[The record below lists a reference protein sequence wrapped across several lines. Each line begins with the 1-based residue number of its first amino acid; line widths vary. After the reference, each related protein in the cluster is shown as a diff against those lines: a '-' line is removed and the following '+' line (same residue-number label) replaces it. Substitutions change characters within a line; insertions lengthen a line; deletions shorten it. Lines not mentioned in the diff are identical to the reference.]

1 MAENESKNLEK
12 AFEGLEGTYRGRKKT
27 AIIKANFSLIMS
39 LKEKGYTHKV
49 IVDCLNAHGFD
60 ISIRVFET
68 TLYRIMKQN
77 KESPAQP
84 ITTTPNTKSPMVV
97 STFPHEKPLSPA
109 DVRKKL
115 GSSHGVQLD
124 DEA

>member
-12 AFEGLEGTYRGRKKT
+12 AFESLEGTYRGRKKT

-49 IVDCLNAHGFD
+49 IVDCLNAYSFD

-68 TLYRIMKQN
+68 ILYRIMKQN

-84 ITTTPNTKSPMVV
+84 IATTPNTKSPMVV
-97 STFPHEKPLSPA
+97 YTSPHEKPLSPA
-109 DVRKKL
+109 DIRNKL
-115 GSSHGVQLD
+115 NSSQQVPLD
-124 DEA
+124 DEL